1 MGKYTKIFAVMILT
15 ATLLL
20 SACSGAAT
28 SPATDE
34 KAVTDT
40 GGAEGA
46 SDAQPKAEAPK
57 PAEPTKLSLW
67 TFQEVHAKY
76 YNSMAESWNAAN
88 PDKPIQLEV
97 TTLPDADMHSKLL
110 ISLQS
115 GVGAPDLSD
124 IEVSKF
130 PNFLRGNIPLAELN
144 DIIDPVKEN
153 IVQARVDM
161 YSKEG
166 KYYGVDFHVGASVMY
181 YNKEILDQA
190 GVNPDDIAT
199 WADFVEAGKTVL
211 AKTSKPMIAVETIG
225 EWQFW
230 QMISQQGSDF
240 LDAEGNVI
248 LDNEINVKTV
258 DFLKQLIKDKI
269 AVIAPG
275 GKYHTE
281 DYYGFM
287 NGGGSAAVAMPMW
300 FMGRFT
306 DYMPDLS
313 GKMIIRPLPS
323 WEPGG
328 NRSAGM
334 GGTGTAVIKS
344 SPNAALAKEFLAYA
358 KLSKEGNI
366 QIWKQLGFDPIR
378 TDVWELPELKEENKF
393 TKYFGTNL
401 FDTLMEVKD
410 EINTVNIK
418 DKTPQINAAVKTIA
432 LFQAIQEDK
441 DTYTT
446 LKTVSDVIRK

>member
-1 MGKYTKIFAVMILT
+1 MGKQPKVLAV
-15 ATLLL
+15 LL
-20 SACSGAAT
+20 SAMTLMLGACTGGTAN
-28 SPATDE
+28 PATVDNASG
-34 KAVTDT
+34 KAVAD
-40 GGAEGA
+40 ANN
-46 SDAQPKAEAPK
+46 SDAEPSTDAPK
-57 PAEPTKLSLW
+57 PAAPTKLALW

-76 YNSMAESWNAAN
+76 YNGMAESWNAAN
-88 PDKPIQLEV
+88 PNKPIELEV

-124 IEVSKF
+124 IEISKF
-130 PNFLRGNIPLAELN
+130 PNFLRGDIPLAELN
-144 DIIDPVKEN
+144 DVIDPVKDN

-161 YSKEG
+161 YAKDG

-190 GVNPDDIAT
+190 GVNADDIVT

-211 AKTSKPMIAVETIG
+211 AKTGKPMTAVETIG

-240 LDAEGNVI
+240 LDADGNVI

-258 DFLKQLIKDKI
+258 DFLKQMIKDEV

-281 DYYGFM
+281 DFYGFM
-287 NGGGSAAVAMPMW
+287 NGGGAAAIAMPMW

-344 SPNAALAKEFLAYA
+344 SPNAELAKEFLAYT

-366 QIWKQLGFDPIR
+366 EIWKQLGFDPIR
-378 TDVWELPELKEENKF
+378 KDVWELPELKEENKF
-393 TKYFGTNL
+393 TAYFGTNL

-410 EINTVNIK
+410 EIHTVNIK

-432 LFQAIQEDK
+432 LFQAIQEGK
-441 DTYTT
+441 DTLTT
-446 LKTVSDVIRK
+446 LKTVADVIRK